1 MTKAAAILIA
11 PVVDLSTFHESE
23 LAIVRKFL
31 FHCIRGLDKQ
41 HDKRWRAFWRR
52 IFKACAGEV
61 IQLLDQADR
70 SNKFHRRHMAI
81 EQRLFDSQERWT
93 NIERFRDWLKTGAG
107 FGHYEIV
114 GTRMK
119 FIPSSTS
126 YEQCSDAEM
135 REFHENLM
143 VFLHAPYAQRRL
155 WPHLKAEQRQGM
167 LDAVLAEPEAVT
179 GH

>member
-1 MTKAAAILIA
+1 MTKAASILIA
-11 PVVDLSTFHESE
+11 PMIALRTLPEQDRAV
-23 LAIVRKFL
+23 IRRFL
-31 FHCIRGLDKQ
+31 FDLIRGLDAK
-41 HDKRWRAFWRR
+41 HDKRWRRFWTR
-52 IFKACAGEV
+52 IIKAEPGEV
-61 IQLLDQADR
+61 VQLQDQADR

-93 NIERFRDWLKTGAG
+93 NIDRFRDWLKTGAG
-107 FGHYEIV
+107 FGHYELV
-114 GTRMK
+114 GARMK

-155 WPHLKAEQRQGM
+155 WPHLKSGQRQDM
-167 LDAVLAEPEAVT
+167 LETVIQGPSQEGEQ
-179 GH
+179 